1 MRLTTALLFA
11 ALLGTAAPAMAE
23 KLGIDRI
30 YDNPALS
37 GPTVMGLKV
46 APDGSR
52 VTFLR
57 GSAQDQY
64 RMDLWEYDRKD
75 GALKLLVSAAALEPH
90 GEHLDVAER
99 ARRERERTAMYSGI
113 LDYHWAPDG
122 KAILFPLNGK
132 LYLYRLAAPPGQAVQ
147 QLPIGAGFALDPK
160 ISPKGRYVSF
170 IREQNLWVYDL
181 QRGTLRELTND
192 DGTIHD
198 GEAEFVAQEELD
210 RHTGYWWAPDDSA
223 IAFERYNDAPVPI
236 AERFDI
242 YADHTEV
249 VKQRYP
255 YAGDPNVIW
264 QLGLISPEGGAPRFI
279 DVPAQAEYLARVN
292 WLPDA
297 KALTYQWLA
306 RDQKRLD
313 LVKVNAATLAQTTLL
328 SETSKTWVDVNNDL
342 RFLKDK
348 PEFIWASQRSGW
360 NMLYLYSD
368 AGRLLHPISTGA
380 WHIDNV
386 LGVDEKKGLVYVSS
400 NRDFVPDREIY
411 ALKLDGS
418 TADAPIRI
426 SRRAGTHVASFA
438 PDGSFYVDTF
448 NSPEQPPQVSVHAAA
463 GQRLAWI
470 EENKLD
476 AAHPYWPYLKDHIEP
491 EFGTLQ
497 AADGQTLYYRVYKP
511 LGFDPRKRYPVFDTF
526 YGGPHVQSVTDTWPD
541 LFNEYMAQHGFVVF
555 TLDNRGM
562 ARRGRAFAD
571 AVYHQFGKV
580 EVQDQTTGIDW
591 LRQQPWV
598 DPARIGVF
606 GWSFGGYLT
615 VMLLARDSAQLA
627 GGVAVA
633 PVTNWKLYDTAYTE
647 RYLGTPQQNP
657 EGYQLSSVFPWIKN
671 LPSHKLL
678 LVHGMADD
686 NVLFQNSVELM
697 SALQNQ
703 GTQFRLMT
711 YPGAKHGLSSP
722 AQRKHVFHLIAD
734 FFQRQVAGDCGETCK
749 ASAAPAGHRK

>member
-1 MRLTTALLFA
+1 MRLITAVVFA
-11 ALLGTAAPAMAE
+11 ALLGTTAPAMAE
-23 KLGIDRI
+23 KLSIDRI
-30 YDNPALS
+30 YDSPSLN

-75 GALKLLVSAAALEPH
+75 GRLKLLVAASTLEPQ
-90 GEHLDVAER
+90 GEHLDAAER

-122 KAILFPLNGK
+122 MAILFPLNGK
-132 LYLYRLAAPPGQAVQ
+132 LYLYRLDAPAGKAVEP
-147 QLPIGAGFALDPK
+147 LPIGAGFALDPK

-170 IREQNLWVYDL
+170 IRDQNLWVYDL
-181 QRGTLRELTND
+181 HEGTLRELTND
-192 DGTIHD
+192 GGTLHD
-198 GEAEFVAQEELD
+198 GQAEFVAQEELG

-223 IAFERYNDAPVPI
+223 IAFERYNDAPVPV
-236 AERFDI
+236 AERFEI

-264 QLGLISPEGGAPRFI
+264 QLGLISPQGGAPRFV
-279 DVPAQAEYLARVN
+279 DVPDDAEYLARVD
-292 WLPDA
+292 WMPGG
-297 KALTYQWLA
+297 KALTYQWLT
-306 RDQKRLD
+306 RDQKKLE
-313 LVKVNAATLAQTTLL
+313 LVRVDASTLAQKTLL
-328 SETSKTWVDVNNDL
+328 TETSKTWVDLNDDL
-342 RFLKDK
+342 RFLKDRDA
-348 PEFIWASQRSGW
+348 FLWGSQRSGW
-360 NMLYLYSD
+360 HMLYLYGD
-368 AGRLLHPISTGA
+368 DGRLLHPVSRGD
-380 WHIDNV
+380 WHIDGV
-386 LGVDEKKGLVYVSS
+386 LGVDEKQGLVYVAS

-418 TADAPIRI
+418 DADVPVRI
-426 SRRAGTHVASFA
+426 SRRSGTHMATFA

-448 NSPEQPPQVSVHAAA
+448 SSPEQPPQVSVHAAD
-463 GQRLAWI
+463 GRRLAWI
-470 EENKLD
+470 EENRLD
-476 AAHPYWPYLKDHIEP
+476 ASHPYAPYLADHIKP

-497 AADGQTLYYRVYKP
+497 AADGQTLYYRIYKP
-511 LGFDPRKRYPVFDTF
+511 LGFDPARRYPVFDTF
-526 YGGPHVQSVTDTWPD
+526 YGGPHAQVVTDAWPD
-541 LFNEYMAQHGFVVF
+541 LFNEYMAQQGFVVF
-555 TLDNRGM
+555 SLDNRGM
-562 ARRGRAFAD
+562 ARRGRVFAD
-571 AVYHQFGKV
+571 AIYHQFGKV
-580 EVQDQTTGIDW
+580 EVQDQITGIDW
-591 LRQQPWV
+591 LRRQPWV

-606 GWSFGGYLT
+606 GWSYGGYMT
-615 VMLLARDSAQLA
+615 VMMLSKDAAQLA

-647 RYLGTPQQNP
+647 RYLGMPKENP
-657 EGYQLSSVFPWIKN
+657 EGYRLSSVFPWIRH
-671 LPSHKLL
+671 LPGDRLY

-697 SALQNQ
+697 SALQAQ

-711 YPGAKHGLSSP
+711 YPGAKHGLSTP

-734 FFQRQVAGDCGETCK
+734 YFERDVAGRCD
-749 ASAAPAGHRK
+749 ASAGKQHHD

>member
-11 ALLGTAAPAMAE
+11 ALLGTTAPAMAE
-23 KLGIDRI
+23 KLSIDRI
-30 YDNPALS
+30 YDSPSLS
-37 GPTVMGLKV
+37 GPTVMGLRI

-57 GSAQDQY
+57 GSSDDQY
-64 RMDLWEYDRKD
+64 RMDLWEYDRED
-75 GALKLLVSAAALEPH
+75 GKLKLLVSAAALEPH
-90 GEHLDVAER
+90 GEHLDAAER

-132 LYLYRLAAPPGQAVQ
+132 LYLYRLAAPADKAVQ
-147 QLPIGAGFALDPK
+147 ELPIGAGFALDPK
-160 ISPKGRYVSF
+160 ISPLGRYVSF

-181 QRGTLRELTND
+181 RDGKLRELTDD

-236 AERFDI
+236 AERFEI

-306 RDQKRLD
+306 RDQKKLE
-313 LVKVNAATLAQTTLL
+313 LVKVDAATLAQKTLL
-328 SETSKTWVDVNNDL
+328 TETSKTWVDVDSDL
-342 RFLKDK
+342 RFLKGK
-348 PEFIWASQRSGW
+348 PEFIWGSQRSGW
-360 NMLYLYSD
+360 NMLYLYAD
-368 AGRLLHPISTGA
+368 DGRLLHPISTGA
-380 WHIDNV
+380 WHIDGV

-448 NSPEQPPQVSVHAAA
+448 NSPEQPPQVSVHAAD

-497 AADGQTLYYRVYKP
+497 AADGQTLYYRLYKP
-511 LGFDPRKRYPVFDTF
+511 LHFDPRKRYPVFDTF
-526 YGGPHVQSVTDTWPD
+526 YGGPRAQSVTDTWPD

-562 ARRGRAFAD
+562 ARRGRVFAD

-580 EVQDQTTGIDW
+580 EVQDQETGIDW
-591 LRQQPWV
+591 LRRQPWV
-598 DPARIGVF
+598 DPARIGAF
-606 GWSFGGYLT
+606 GWSYGGYMT
-615 VMLLARDSAQLA
+615 VMLLSHDAAQLA

-647 RYLGTPQQNP
+647 RYLGTPKENP
-657 EGYQLSSVFPWIKN
+657 EGYKLSSVFPWIKN

-686 NVLFQNSVELM
+686 NVLLQNSIELIN
-697 SALQNQ
+697 ALQQQ
-703 GTQFRLMT
+703 GTQFRLML

-734 FFQRQVAGDCGETCK
+734 FFRRQIAGACSETCK
-749 ASAAPAGHRK
+749 ASVAPTGPRK

>member
-1 MRLTTALLFA
+1 MRLLKPLLIA
-11 ALLGTAAPAMAE
+11 ALLAAAVPAMAE
-23 KLGIDRI
+23 KLSIDRI
-30 YDNPALS
+30 YDSPSLS
-37 GPTVMGLKV
+37 GPTVMGLKI

-57 GSAQDQY
+57 GSSDDQY

-75 GALKLLVSAAALEPH
+75 GQIRLLVAAKQLEPH
-90 GEHLDVAER
+90 GEHLDAAER
-99 ARRERERTAMYSGI
+99 ERRERERTAMYSGI

-132 LYLYRLAAPPGQAVQ
+132 LYLYRLGVPAQQAIE

-181 QRGTLRELTND
+181 KTGKLRELTND
-192 DGTIHD
+192 EGTIHD

-223 IAFERYNDAPVPI
+223 IAFERYNDAPVPE

-242 YADHTEV
+242 YADHTRV

-255 YAGDPNVIW
+255 FAGNSNVIW

-279 DVPAQAEYLARVN
+279 DTPAQDGYLARVN
-292 WLPDA
+292 WLPDG

-306 RDQKRLD
+306 RDQKKLELIRVD
-313 LVKVNAATLAQTTLL
+313 AATLKQNTLIT
-328 SETSKTWVDVNNDL
+328 ETSPYWVDVNNDL
-342 RFLKDK
+342 RFIHDGR
-348 PEFIWASQRSGW
+348 EFIWGSQRSGW
-360 NMLYLYSD
+360 HMLYLYAAD
-368 AGRLLHPISTGA
+368 GRLLHPISSGA
-380 WHIDNV
+380 WHIDGL
-386 LGVDEKKGLVYVSS
+386 LGVDEKQSLVYVAS
-400 NRDFVPDREIY
+400 NRDFVPDRQIY

-418 TADAPIRI
+418 TADAPVRI
-426 SRRAGTHVASFA
+426 SHRAGTHTAVFA
-438 PDGSFYVDTF
+438 PDGQFYVDTF
-448 NSPEQPPQVSVHAAA
+448 SSPAQPPQVSVHASDGA
-463 GQRLAWI
+463 RLAWI
-470 EENKLD
+470 EENRLD
-476 AAHPYWPYLKDHIEP
+476 AQHPYWPYLQDHIEP

-497 AADGQTLYYRVYKP
+497 AADGQTLYYRLYKP
-511 LGFDPRKRYPVFDTF
+511 LGFDPRKRYPVFDTY
-526 YGGPHVQSVTDTWPD
+526 YGGPRAQMVTDAWPD

-580 EVQDQTTGIDW
+580 EVQDQETGIDW
-591 LRQQPWV
+591 LRRQPWV
-598 DPARIGVF
+598 DPARIGAF
-606 GWSFGGYLT
+606 GWSYGGYMT
-615 VMLLARDSAQLA
+615 VMLLSHDAAQLA

-647 RYLGTPQQNP
+647 RYLGTPKENP
-657 EGYQLSSVFPWIKN
+657 EGYKLSSVFPWIKN

-686 NVLFQNSVELM
+686 NVLLQNSIELIN
-697 SALQNQ
+697 ALQQQ
-703 GTQFRLMT
+703 GTQFRLML

-722 AQRKHVFHLIAD
+722 AQRKHVFHLIAGY
-734 FFQRQVAGDCGETCK
+734 FERHVAGRGTCK
-749 ASAAPAGHRK
+749 DAAGGR